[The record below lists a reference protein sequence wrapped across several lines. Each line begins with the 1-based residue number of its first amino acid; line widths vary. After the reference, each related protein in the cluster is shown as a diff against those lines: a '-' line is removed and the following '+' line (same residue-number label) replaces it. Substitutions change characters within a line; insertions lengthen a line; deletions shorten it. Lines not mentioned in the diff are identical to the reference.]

1 MRNIKYGGQIVPGD
15 FVVVSYQNHL
25 DFGWYAGNGR
35 GTLQYYT
42 MRGPA
47 IAKLEYEKWSN
58 MSDKEKSEN
67 KWMTSRFIKGFTAK
81 CFWKSYINSVH
92 PTRIMKVPNPE
103 QIFTEQEDRE
113 LYERS
118 KEVLITLNIIKQ

>member
-47 IAKLEYEKWSN
+47 VAYRDYEDWLKLSDEEKAK
-58 MSDKEKSEN
+58 N
-67 KWMTSRFIKGFTAK
+67 KWATSRFIKGFTTK

-92 PTRIMKVPNPE
+92 PTRIMKVPSPE
-103 QIFTEQEDRE
+103 EVFTEQEDRE

-118 KEVLITLNIIKQ
+118 KEILITLNIIKQ